1 MKKPKVTIVIPV
13 YNGEKYVREAID
25 SALKQTY
32 KNIEILVINDGSKDK
47 SDSVIKEYGDK
58 IRYISKENGGVS
70 TVLNLAIKEMKG
82 EFFSWLSHD
91 DRYYPEKIETEV
103 NFLIDSQLLG
113 KKVILYSDYDL
124 IDEKSKILSVA
135 IKDHN
140 MLEEKEEYALLR
152 GTVNGI
158 TLLIPKM
165 AFDDCGNFDENLRC
179 AQDYDLWYRMMK
191 KGYHYKHI
199 PKVLASTRIHK
210 KQVTNTNP
218 KVVTEGNQF
227 WIRMIDDIPLNKKEK
242 LEGSEYSYYY
252 EMAEFLKSTPYN
264 EAQLYCKKKYKEIEK
279 NIKIDNIKVSVVIPF
294 YNRINLVKRAIKSVE
309 NQSHKNWELLL
320 VNDGSTED
328 ISEIKNYIQR
338 NKKIKLIEL
347 SKNKGASEAR
357 NCGIKAAIGAYIAF
371 LDSDDEYCKDKL
383 KIQLTQMVLKNS
395 KVSHTSYIR
404 EGIEEKSVVMHSG
417 LQTGKM
423 IPALI
428 QSCQI
433 ATPTVMIETN
443 FLKDNHYLFNP
454 NLVYGEDTC
463 FWLNILKKEKLLGID
478 IPLAIV
484 HANSNSSAYDINKQ
498 IIGIKT
504 ILSFVLNDCDLKI
517 YDLEISRL
525 SQYYV
530 NLVNLMQN
538 KNVEE
543 SYKITECEQNI
554 NDYRYNA
561 IINSNS
567 WKITAPLRKMK
578 TGINMIKNE
587 GFGYFLKRL
596 YKKVKHS
603 IKRFFK

>member
-264 EAQLYCKKKYKEIEK
+264 EAQLYCKK
-279 NIKIDNIKVSVVIPF
+279 N
-294 YNRINLVKRAIKSVE
+294 
-309 NQSHKNWELLL
+309 
-320 VNDGSTED
+320 T
-328 ISEIKNYIQR
+328 
-338 NKKIKLIEL
+338 KK
-347 SKNKGASEAR
+347 
-357 NCGIKAAIGAYIAF
+357 
-371 LDSDDEYCKDKL
+371 
-383 KIQLTQMVLKNS
+383 
-395 KVSHTSYIR
+395 
-404 EGIEEKSVVMHSG
+404 
-417 LQTGKM
+417 
-423 IPALI
+423 
-428 QSCQI
+428 
-433 ATPTVMIETN
+433 
-443 FLKDNHYLFNP
+443 
-454 NLVYGEDTC
+454 
-463 FWLNILKKEKLLGID
+463 
-478 IPLAIV
+478 
-484 HANSNSSAYDINKQ
+484 
-498 IIGIKT
+498 
-504 ILSFVLNDCDLKI
+504 
-517 YDLEISRL
+517 
-525 SQYYV
+525 
-530 NLVNLMQN
+530 
-538 KNVEE
+538 
-543 SYKITECEQNI
+543 
-554 NDYRYNA
+554 
-561 IINSNS
+561 
-567 WKITAPLRKMK
+567 
-578 TGINMIKNE
+578 
-587 GFGYFLKRL
+587 
-596 YKKVKHS
+596 
-603 IKRFFK
+603 